1 MTTISQKIRSYFFSG
16 ITGSS
21 GRLFNTGNRPNKQ
34 AFSDLCDS
42 ILFKLEPGDSAS
54 ETDAGHS
61 KIASDTN
68 VFARSI
74 ASNGFTIT
82 TTPDQLPAVDITE
95 DSHDC
100 DEAGVENGESGYAPT
115 TLAGDGI
122 QLILVRR
129 TGAYKK
135 YRAFIVKH
143 LADLN
148 TFQYNSSTKALE
160 VKPGGITNSHL
171 AGNIEIEKVESLGKG
186 KFIVGTATGN
196 STLKLDTNG
205 QFIIAD
211 TDELKGVKNVVMSGD
226 ATMDKNGVITIGAN
240 KISLSKLALLNPGC
254 IITGSN
260 IVHDNVSLDLSAAG
274 AFAIGSGTG
283 LAAKFITGVIVI
295 DKNGLST
302 FEDTVLRARVLHSSF
317 VGKGLETTGTGDS
330 MSLQLQLTGS
340 LAFSTNAVQLDGDA
354 VSPGNNY
361 YYGTGATGIKGW
373 IANIFNKVAT
383 NISSNSNMGTAGY
396 TFSKGIHGKS
406 FLYGSDAKGN
416 FQSITAT
423 PGSAQETDA
432 QLYGITTDA
441 TETELFLNVDSAR
454 VVVPIDC
461 IMNVETTCVAVQT
474 AGTSGT
480 VGDSY
485 SYKTITTIANKAD
498 TVSEIGTPIEIYSD
512 GDGAFAGTVAVT
524 ADNTHKSVCIKV
536 TGEADKT
543 ISWYVIVKI
552 TMLGFRNFTII

>member
-16 ITGSS
+16 VAGST

-61 KIASDTN
+61 KIATDAN
-68 VFARSI
+68 LFNRVFSE
-74 ASNGFTIT
+74 SSFVKTVV
-82 TTPDQLPAVDITE
+82 PDQLPVVDIAQ

-100 DEAGVENGESGYAPT
+100 DEADVENGEPGYAPT
-115 TLAGDGI
+115 TLTRDGI

-129 TGAYKK
+129 AGAYKK

-160 VKPGGITNSHL
+160 IKSGGITNSHL
-171 AGNIEIEKVESLGKG
+171 AGDIEIEKVEALGKG
-186 KFIVGTATGN
+186 TFLVGTNTDN
-196 STLKLDTNG
+196 SKLKLNADG
-205 QFIIAD
+205 QFIIAN
-211 TDELKGVKNVVMSGD
+211 TDEIKGVKNVVMSGD

-240 KISLSKLALLNPGC
+240 KISLSKLSVLNPGC

-260 IVHDNVSLDLSAAG
+260 ISPTNVSLDLSASG
-274 AFAIGSGTG
+274 AFAIGNGAG

-295 DKNGLST
+295 DKNGISA

-340 LAFSTNAVQLDGDA
+340 LVFSSNAVQLDGDA

-361 YYGTGATGIKGW
+361 YYGTGDTGTKGW
-373 IANIFNKVAT
+373 IANILNKVTT
-383 NISSNSNMGTAGY
+383 NISSNSNMSDKGY
-396 TFSKGIHGKS
+396 TFSRGIHGKAY
-406 FLYGSDAKGN
+406 LYGSDAKGN
-416 FQSITAT
+416 FQSVVGSA
-423 PGSAQETDA
+423 GSAQETDA
-432 QLYGITTDA
+432 QLYGVTTDA

-454 VVVPIDC
+454 VRIPTDC
-461 IMNVETTCVAVQT
+461 VMSVETTCVAVQT
-474 AGTSGT
+474 AGTLGT
-480 VGDSY
+480 VGDTY
-485 SYKTITTIANKAD
+485 SYKTVTTMANKAG
-498 TVSEIGTPIEIYSD
+498 TVSEIGTPIDIYDD
-512 GDGAFAGTVAVT
+512 GDAAFGGTVAVT
-524 ADNTHKSVCIKV
+524 PDDTNKSVCVKV

-543 ISWYVIVKI
+543 IKWYVIVKI
-552 TMLGFRNFTII
+552 TMLGFRNFAV